1 MSSNPSNP
9 RGGVTSHQHNSVNPV
24 DKSSPREC
32 YDLDIVKDNPSFPE
46 GRSGCEI
53 KNLICR

>member
-1 MSSNPSNP
+1 MSSNPSNL

-32 YDLDIVKDNPSFPE
+32 YDLDIVKDNPSFQRV
-46 GRSGCEI
+46 GLAARLRI
-53 KNLICR
+53 